1 MAVPSPDFMRFGSY
15 SLILLIGAINGW
27 VLAALLWRRQAN
39 VLANRLLGALV
50 ALVALRLM
58 PYVLGY
64 AGGYDLHPWLTF
76 APFDLSLAFG
86 PLMWAYV
93 FALTTGAAPR
103 RWRRHAVAPGI
114 QLAYALVCFSL
125 PLRLKWSWYS
135 GTNLQIIEP
144 AGLLLGLLS
153 LGGYLLAS
161 WRRLARYQEWLHAQ
175 LSNTETW
182 RLDWLHRL
190 LAGVAATLL
199 IGVAFALVSWIITP
213 LDYFQRFPQMLVLA
227 VLAYFLGAL
236 GWRFGDIVYPVPVVA
251 DDGLAVSGTVLSRE
265 APAVPVSLDERESVL
280 ADSAYKEM
288 ADRWAARTWAA
299 GWWRDDTLSLTMLA
313 ARLNSSPRTVSRV
326 LNEGRGQT
334 FHAFVNRMR
343 IDAVVAALHDA
354 SDARDLMVLA
364 FDAGFNSK
372 ASFNRAFK
380 AQLGMTPS
388 QYRASAR
395 TGEVSFVAKAG
406 KG

>member
-1 MAVPSPDFMRFGSY
+1 MRFGSY
-15 SLILLIGAINGW
+15 SLILLVGAINGC
-27 VLAALLWRRQAN
+27 VLAALLWRRRAN
-39 VLANRLLGALV
+39 VLANRLLGTLV

-76 APFDLSLAFG
+76 APFDLSFAFG
-86 PLMWAYV
+86 PLIWAYV
-93 FALTTGAAPR
+93 VALTTGAAPR
-103 RWRRHAVAPGI
+103 HWRRHAVAPII
-114 QLAYALVCFSL
+114 QLAYALICFSL

-144 AGLLLGLLS
+144 AGLLIGLVS
-153 LGGYLLAS
+153 LGAYLVAS
-161 WRRLARYQEWLHAQ
+161 WRRLAAYQSWLHAQ
-175 LSNTETW
+175 FSNTEMW
-182 RLDWLHRL
+182 RLDWLHHL

-213 LDYFQRFPQMLVLA
+213 LDYFQRFPQMIVFA
-227 VLAYFLGAL
+227 VLAYFLGGL
-236 GWRFGDIVYPVPVVA
+236 GWRFGDIVYPVPVVDA
-251 DDGLAVSGTVLSRE
+251 DSLTAFGTVISPE
-265 APAVPVSLDERESVL
+265 ALADPVSVDPRESVP
-280 ADSAYKEM
+280 ADSAYEGL
-288 ADRWAARTWAA
+288 AERWAARTWAA
-299 GWWRDDTLSLTMLA
+299 GWWRDDTLSLPSLA
-313 ARLNSSPRTVSRV
+313 ARLNTSPRTVSRV

-354 SDARDLMVLA
+354 SDARDLMVVA

-380 AQLGMTPS
+380 AQLGVTPS
-388 QYRASAR
+388 QYRVAAR
-395 TGEVSFVAKAG
+395 TQPIPLAARTDVV
-406 KG
+406 

>member
-1 MAVPSPDFMRFGSY
+1 MRFGSY
-15 SLILLIGAINGW
+15 SLILLVGAINGW
-27 VLAALLWRRQAN
+27 VLAALLWRRRAN
-39 VLANRLLGALV
+39 VLANRLLGTLV

-64 AGGYDLHPWLTF
+64 AGGYDLYPWLTF
-76 APFDLSLAFG
+76 APFDLSFAFG
-86 PLMWAYV
+86 PLIWAYV
-93 FALTTGAAPR
+93 VALTTGAAPR
-103 RWRRHAVAPGI
+103 RWRRHAVAPAV
-114 QLAYALVCFSL
+114 QLTYALVCFSL

-144 AGLLLGLLS
+144 AGLLIGLLS

-161 WRRLARYQEWLHAQ
+161 WRHLAGYQRWLHTQ
-175 LSNTETW
+175 FSNTETW
-182 RLDWLHRL
+182 RLDWLHHL

-213 LDYFQRFPQMLVLA
+213 LDYFQRFPQMIVFA

-251 DDGLAVSGTVLSRE
+251 VDSLATLVTVIPPE
-265 APAVPVSLDERESVL
+265 AFAEPVSVNPQESAP
-280 ADSAYKEM
+280 ADSAYEEV
-288 ADRWAARTWAA
+288 AERWAARTWAA
-299 GWWRDDTLSLTMLA
+299 GWWRDDTLSLTSLA
-313 ARLNSSPRTVSRV
+313 ARLNTSPRTVSRV

-354 SDARDLMVLA
+354 SDERDLVVLA

-380 AQLGMTPS
+380 AQLGVTPS
-388 QYRASAR
+388 QYRAAAR
-395 TGEVSFVAKAG
+395 TGSVPIVAGAG
-406 KG
+406 QA